1 MQRIKTMLNE
11 RLQVESRVQQLKAFP
26 KNTSFQSA
34 VAALVSVGLLSW
46 LHIRPLGL
54 LFLLIFGFWFY
65 KTRLNIRIQTPPE
78 LHKHLQQIQERLLEW
93 RQTRPAMFSAVASS
107 ALGALAVVG
116 HFVTGSM
123 AVVAGLII
131 AVVISTKY
139 NFKIMKVEPSEIPDW
154 PEKIYPDNEM
164 DDEFMPEVNET
175 NMFLLERASDLASLT
190 SPTEDGENEEDKSD
204 EVPSELLIPDPIPEI
219 DENSTDEEQDDLMPI
234 VRSPAP
240 PPITD
245 SKNAKMSASST
256 VKYSQAGDAI
266 EFKKGHFKRDSS
278 LSSTSSEES
287 LSKGLQFP
295 DHTQVDGGGS
305 SSIRAIDAAPSTST
319 SSQYAA
325 RTQDDLASEM
335 VSMAVKAQSQ
345 ALFANSSK
353 LIPELVSSLV
363 QNVLGTSGTAGGPM
377 VIPPKRVLSTNMD
390 SSDESDFEIVEDEDF
405 K

>member
-1 MQRIKTMLNE
+1 
-11 RLQVESRVQQLKAFP
+11 
-26 KNTSFQSA
+26 
-34 VAALVSVGLLSW
+34 
-46 LHIRPLGL
+46 
-54 LFLLIFGFWFY
+54 
-65 KTRLNIRIQTPPE
+65 
-78 LHKHLQQIQERLLEW
+78 
-93 RQTRPAMFSAVASS
+93 MFSAVASS